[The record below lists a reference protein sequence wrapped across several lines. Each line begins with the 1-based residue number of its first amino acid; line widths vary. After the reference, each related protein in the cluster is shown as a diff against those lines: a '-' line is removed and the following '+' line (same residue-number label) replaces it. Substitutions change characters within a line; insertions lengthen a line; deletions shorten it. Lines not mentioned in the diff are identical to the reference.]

1 MKSTDYWEK
10 RALRDKKFATNRT
23 EDYIKNKLSKAY
35 SEVSKELE
43 EEIKAL
49 YEKLDKSK
57 SLLAQSNEKL
67 LTSTKASEIKELLNK
82 LNEEKEKLTNANLP
96 KEVSDTIEKN
106 IKLIEESLKMKSKSG
121 YITHLEMMQERVNS
135 LAVSVANESQINMY
149 DYLAKEYTDDYFR
162 GVFRV
167 QQGMGFGKDF
177 VSPNPKLI
185 QNVIMRSYAGSSFS
199 KRIWKDVNK
208 LGSTLKDTLTKGFIR
223 GDSIDTM
230 TKRLLERVEV
240 SKSHAKMLIRTES
253 ARVCEEATKD
263 AYKECGIEQYIY
275 LATLDRKTS
284 LICQELDMK
293 SFPLKDAK
301 VGENY
306 PPMHPNCRSTTMA
319 DTKPLKRLARG
330 ADGKNYEVDGNL
342 SYKEWYDGL
351 SKDEQGRM
359 SLENKKDANRK
370 RDKEELNE
378 IRNIIGKHD
387 TPSLAKY
394 QEMKYNKTEEFR
406 WLMGYKDGVK
416 GRKKEDGKVE
426 YFLDPLTGF
435 ENYKARAEEL
445 KTLIGLKTA
454 DGIEIKEFSTHLV
467 ERYIGHMSYDE
478 IKFRTAEQRKGIR
491 FGVTFDKI
499 KEAITSGKLDEKN
512 IKYDK
517 EGNIIGRVYI
527 TKGCRVSFNPTKQRI
542 IQVAPYDTGKE

>member
-1 MKSTDYWEK
+1 MKSSDYWEK
-10 RALRDKKFATNRT
+10 RALRDKKFATNRA
-23 EDYIKNKLSKAY
+23 ENYIKNKLGKAY
-35 SEVSKELE
+35 TEVSKELE
-43 EEIKAL
+43 EEIREL
-49 YEKLDKSK
+49 YEKFDKSK

-67 LTSTKASEIKELLNK
+67 LTSSQAADIRELLKK
-82 LNEEKEKLTNANLP
+82 LTEEKAKLSNVNLP
-96 KEVSDTIEKN
+96 KEVSDAIEKN
-106 IKLIEESLKMKSKSG
+106 IKLIEESLRMKSKSG
-121 YITHLEMMQERVNS
+121 YITHLELMQERINA
-135 LAVSVANESQINMY
+135 LALSVANENQVNMY
-149 DYLAKEYTDDYFR
+149 EHLSTEYTDSYFR

-230 TKRLLERVEV
+230 TKRLLERVDV

-301 VGENY
+301 IGENY

-319 DTKPLKRLARG
+319 DTRPLKRVARG

-342 SYKEWYDGL
+342 SYKDWYDGL

-370 RDKEELNE
+370 RDKEE
-378 IRNIIGKHD
+378 
-387 TPSLAKY
+387 
-394 QEMKYNKTEEFR
+394 YN
-406 WLMGYKDGVK
+406 
-416 GRKKEDGKVE
+416 
-426 YFLDPLTGF
+426 
-435 ENYKARAEEL
+435 EL
-445 KTLIGLKTA
+445 KKYVQ
-454 DGIEIKEFSTHLV
+454 KRKMSFNEFL
-467 ERYIGHMSYDE
+467 
-478 IKFRTAEQRKGIR
+478 
-491 FGVTFDKI
+491 
-499 KEAITSGKLDEKN
+499 N
-512 IKYDK
+512 IKYNDDK
-517 EGNIIGRVYI
+517 TKYNEMKVIIPTIEDFKERLKNGEVNLKVQKNKQLEHIQGSKPFLNRFKQAWATRGRENSITPQSFFYKTEDIEQIIKEYSGKGIFVYNPANKNVMSEYVSVDRAIGRCYNRSTNKYEETRRI
-527 TKGCRVSFNPTKQRI
+527 CIRYTNKGVHLYPTKE
-542 IQVAPYDTGKE
+542 VDGHE

>member
-23 EDYIKNKLSKAY
+23 ESYIKNKLGKSY

-135 LAVSVANESQINMY
+135 LALSVANENQINMY

-199 KRIWKDVNK
+199 KRIWKDANK
-208 LGSTLKDTLTKGFIR
+208 LGNTLKDTLTKGFIR

-230 TKRLLERVEV
+230 TKRLLERVDV
-240 SKSHAKMLIRTES
+240 SKSHARTLIRTES

-301 VGENY
+301 IGENY

-370 RDKEELNE
+370 RDKEE
-378 IRNIIGKHD
+378 
-387 TPSLAKY
+387 
-394 QEMKYNKTEEFR
+394 YN
-406 WLMGYKDGVK
+406 
-416 GRKKEDGKVE
+416 
-426 YFLDPLTGF
+426 
-435 ENYKARAEEL
+435 EL
-445 KTLIGLKTA
+445 KKYVQ
-454 DGIEIKEFSTHLV
+454 K
-467 ERYIGHMSYDE
+467 RKMSFND
-478 IKFRTAEQRKGIR
+478 F
-491 FGVTFDKI
+491 
-499 KEAITSGKLDEKN
+499 LN
-512 IKYDK
+512 IKYNDDK
-517 EGNIIGRVYI
+517 TKYNEMKVIIPTIENFKERLKNGEVNLKVQKNKQLEHIQGSKPFLNRFKQAWATRGRENSITPQSFFYKTQDIEQIIKDYSGKGVFVYNPANKNVMSEYVSVDRAIGRCYNRSTNRYEETRRI
-527 TKGCRVSFNPTKQRI
+527 CIRYTNKGVHLYPTKE
-542 IQVAPYDTGKE
+542 VDGHE

>member
-1 MKSTDYWEK
+1 MKSADYWEK

-67 LTSTKASEIKELLNK
+67 LTSTKASKIKELLNK
-82 LNEEKEKLTNANLP
+82 LNEEKAKLTNANLP

-106 IKLIEESLKMKSKSG
+106 IKLIEESLRMKSKSG

-135 LAVSVANESQINMY
+135 LALSVANESQINMY

-177 VSPNPKLI
+177 ISPNPKII

-301 VGENY
+301 IGENY

-342 SYKEWYDGL
+342 SYKDWYDGL

-370 RDKEELNE
+370 RDKEE
-378 IRNIIGKHD
+378 
-387 TPSLAKY
+387 
-394 QEMKYNKTEEFR
+394 YN
-406 WLMGYKDGVK
+406 
-416 GRKKEDGKVE
+416 
-426 YFLDPLTGF
+426 
-435 ENYKARAEEL
+435 EL
-445 KTLIGLKTA
+445 KKYVQ
-454 DGIEIKEFSTHLV
+454 K
-467 ERYIGHMSYDE
+467 RKMSFND
-478 IKFRTAEQRKGIR
+478 F
-491 FGVTFDKI
+491 
-499 KEAITSGKLDEKN
+499 LN
-512 IKYDK
+512 IKYNDDK
-517 EGNIIGRVYI
+517 TKYNEMKVIIPTIENFKERLKNGEVNLKVQKNKQLEHIQGSKPFLNRFKQAWATRGRENSITPQSFFYKNQDIEQIIKDYSGKGVFVYNPANKNVMSEYVSVDRAIGRCYNRSTNRYEETRRI
-527 TKGCRVSFNPTKQRI
+527 CIRYTNKGVHLYPTKE
-542 IQVAPYDTGKE
+542 VDGHE

>member
-1 MKSTDYWEK
+1 MKSADYWEK
-10 RALRDKKFATNRT
+10 RALRDKKFAANRA
-23 EDYIKNKLSKAY
+23 ESYIKTKLGKAY
-35 SEVSKELE
+35 TEVSKELE
-43 EEIKAL
+43 EEIRKL

-67 LTSTKASEIKELLNK
+67 LTSTQAADIRELLKK
-82 LNEEKEKLTNANLP
+82 LTEEKAKLLNVNLP
-96 KEVSDTIEKN
+96 KEVSDAIEKN
-106 IKLIEESLKMKSKSG
+106 IKLIEESLRMKSKSG
-121 YITHLEMMQERVNS
+121 YITHLELMQERINA
-135 LAVSVANESQINMY
+135 LALSVANENQVKMY
-149 DYLAKEYTDDYFR
+149 EHLSTEYTDSYFR

-230 TKRLLERVEV
+230 TKRLLERVDV
-240 SKSHAKMLIRTES
+240 SKSHARTLIRTES

-284 LICQELDMK
+284 LICQKLDMK

-319 DTKPLKRLARG
+319 DTRPLKRVARG

-342 SYKEWYDGL
+342 SYKDWYDGL

-359 SLENKKDANRK
+359 SLENKKDRNRK
-370 RDKEELNE
+370 RDKEE
-378 IRNIIGKHD
+378 
-387 TPSLAKY
+387 
-394 QEMKYNKTEEFR
+394 YN
-406 WLMGYKDGVK
+406 
-416 GRKKEDGKVE
+416 
-426 YFLDPLTGF
+426 
-435 ENYKARAEEL
+435 EL
-445 KTLIGLKTA
+445 KKYVQ
-454 DGIEIKEFSTHLV
+454 KRKMSFNEFL
-467 ERYIGHMSYDE
+467 
-478 IKFRTAEQRKGIR
+478 
-491 FGVTFDKI
+491 
-499 KEAITSGKLDEKN
+499 N
-512 IKYDK
+512 IKYNDDK
-517 EGNIIGRVYI
+517 TKYNEMKVIIPTIEDFKERLKNGEVNLKVQKNKQLEHIQGSKPFLNRFKQAWATRGRENSITPQSFFYKTEDIEQIIKEYSGKGIFVYNPANKNVMSEYVSVDRAIGRCYNRSTNKYEETRRI
-527 TKGCRVSFNPTKQRI
+527 CIRYTNKGVHLYPTKE
-542 IQVAPYDTGKE
+542 VDGHE